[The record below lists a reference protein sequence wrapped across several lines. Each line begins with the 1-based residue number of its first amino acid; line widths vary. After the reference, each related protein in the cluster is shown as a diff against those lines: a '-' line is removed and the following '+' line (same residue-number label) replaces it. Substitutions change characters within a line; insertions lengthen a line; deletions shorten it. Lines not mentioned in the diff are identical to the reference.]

1 MISHCCIS
9 ATPLD
14 IFTGKRTIG
23 SVEWL
28 CEAIL
33 LRLKVE
39 LILDLE
45 DNGTSNEWILD
56 VISEQLELSESIVF
70 SKIQEVD

>member
-1 MISHCCIS
+1 M
-9 ATPLD
+9 
-14 IFTGKRTIG
+14 
-23 SVEWL
+23 
-28 CEAIL
+28 

>member
-1 MISHCCIS
+1 
-9 ATPLD
+9 
-14 IFTGKRTIG
+14 
-23 SVEWL
+23 
-28 CEAIL
+28 L

>member
-1 MISHCCIS
+1 
-9 ATPLD
+9 
-14 IFTGKRTIG
+14 
-23 SVEWL
+23 
-28 CEAIL
+28 
-33 LRLKVE
+33 LKVE